1 MRATLLASAIA
12 STLWCSRFFGRFDP
26 RFEPVALPALW
37 LDQHDPGRLYEQN
50 AQVAIAASRYLAQDG
65 AVSGRYLVGHQ
76 SEPGTEVTTLR
87 EHFARTDR
95 GHHGAR
101 DERPDA
107 GYRHQSHA
115 GLILTGE
122 RCDLAGETF
131 NARIEPT
138 PVFCQVL
145 DYPQHTG

>member
-26 RFEPVALPALW
+26 RFEPVALPALR

-65 AVSGRYLVGHQ
+65 AVSGRYLLGHQ
-76 SEPGTEVTTLR
+76 SEPGTEVATLR

-107 GYRHQSHA
+107 GYRHQSSRRPDLDGRA
-115 GLILTGE
+115 PRSRWRDPQPRGQAP
-122 RCDLAGETF
+122 RCRAW
-131 NARIEPT
+131 
-138 PVFCQVL
+138 
-145 DYPQHTG
+145 